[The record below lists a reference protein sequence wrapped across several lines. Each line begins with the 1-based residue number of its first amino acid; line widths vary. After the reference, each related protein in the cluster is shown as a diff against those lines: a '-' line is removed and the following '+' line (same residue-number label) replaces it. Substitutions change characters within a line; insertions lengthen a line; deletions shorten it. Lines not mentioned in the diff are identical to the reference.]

1 MAKYR
6 DYLPQIDGD
15 FFLTDGGLETTLVF
29 HDGIDLPHFAAFDL
43 MKSKDG
49 RQRLRE
55 YFDPY
60 IDIAREAGTGFILE
74 SPTWRANTDWG
85 RRLGYSASTL
95 EDANRD
101 AITLMH
107 NVRDAHEGSLPI
119 VVSGCIGPR
128 GDGYDPGDIM
138 SPIEAETYHSPQIE
152 AFADAGANMVTA
164 ITETNMNKAISII
177 SAATKV
183 NMPAAISFTVET
195 DGHLPTGQSLW
206 DAIASVDIATNEAAA
221 YFMINCAHP
230 THFQDTLKR
239 GGTSLGRL
247 RGLRANASC
256 LSHEELDNAEELDI
270 GNPQELGHQHD
281 HILGDF
287 PHINILGG
295 CCGTDHRH
303 LAEIAKA
310 GQEKFKTAA

>member
-1 MAKYR
+1 
-6 DYLPQIDGD
+6 
-15 FFLTDGGLETTLVF
+15 
-29 HDGIDLPHFAAFDL
+29 
-43 MKSKDG
+43 
-49 RQRLRE
+49 
-55 YFDPY
+55 
-60 IDIAREAGTGFILE
+60 
-74 SPTWRANTDWG
+74 
-85 RRLGYSASTL
+85 L

-107 NVRDAHEGSLPI
+107 DVRDAHEGSLPI

-152 AFADAGANMVTA
+152 AFADAGADMVTA
-164 ITETNMNKAISII
+164 ITATNMNEAIGII